1 MQMVTQPTPV
11 AYAQQKLAPQMG
23 ALHGMQVALS
33 FGNAGE
39 ESKRKQILGVCDV
52 SFLPRFGVKGLNVLQ
67 WLRAGKLNIPADPN
81 TWEPQE
87 SGALVLRLG
96 NSEFLVE
103 DQPGGNV
110 CDSLNAAVEKSI
122 HGLYKVLR
130 NDASFILSG
139 SEVMA
144 LFSELCSLDLRS
156 EVLAANGLVMTQ
168 VAGIS
173 ATVLRQYVN
182 GEPVYRLWCD
192 GTYGAYMW
200 KTLVGIASEHGGGA
214 VGVAKHYAGIF

>member
-11 AYAQQKLAPQMG
+11 AYAQKKLAPKMG
-23 ALHGMQVALS
+23 ALHGMEVALS

-39 ESKRKQILGVCDV
+39 ENKRKQILGVCDV

-67 WLRAGKLNIPADPN
+67 WLRANKLDVPAEPN
-81 TWEPQE
+81 SWVAQE
-87 SGALVLRLG
+87 SGALLLRLG

-103 DQPGGNV
+103 DQPGGNT
-110 CDSLNAAVEKSI
+110 CDTLNAADGKSI

-130 NDASFILSG
+130 NDASFIVSG

-144 LFSELCSLDLRS
+144 LFSELCSLDLRDNA
-156 EVLAANGLVMTQ
+156 LAANGLVMTQ

-173 ATVLRQYVN
+173 ATVIRQYVN

-192 GTYGAYMW
+192 GTYGPYMW
-200 KTLVGIASEHGGGA
+200 ETLMEIATEHGGGA
-214 VGVAKHYAGIF
+214 VGASAHYTGVF